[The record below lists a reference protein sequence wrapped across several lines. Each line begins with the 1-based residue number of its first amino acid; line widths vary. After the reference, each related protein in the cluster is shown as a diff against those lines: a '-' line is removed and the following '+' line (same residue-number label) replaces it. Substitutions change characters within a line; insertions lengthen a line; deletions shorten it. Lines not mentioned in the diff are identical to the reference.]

1 MGRGKRV
8 LSEGG
13 KFLAVGV
20 VATLVAL
27 VLFNVL
33 VHGVGVGYS
42 PGPMNQQPLVAF
54 ALANLVGMLVSY
66 RGSRHWAFNNRQPV
80 GPGNGRLGFYAINL
94 VSLLIPLGCLAIS
107 RYVLELDGAM
117 ADNVA
122 ANVIGLALGFAFRF
136 WASRRFV
143 FRTPKGEPDLLA
155 RR

>member
-1 MGRGKRV
+1 MGRSKRV

-13 KFLAVGV
+13 KFLAVGA

-33 VHGVGVGYS
+33 VHGIGFGFG

-54 ALANLVGMLVSY
+54 AAANLIGMFVSY
-66 RGSRHWAFNNRQPV
+66 RGSRHWAFRKREPV
-80 GPGNGRLGFYAINL
+80 GPGNGRVGFYAVNL
-94 VSLLIPLGCLAIS
+94 VSLLIPMGCLTVS
-107 RYVLELDGAM
+107 RYVLDLNGAM

-122 ANVIGLALGFAFRF
+122 ANVIGLGLGTAFRF
-136 WASRRFV
+136 WASRRYV
-143 FRTPKGEPDLLA
+143 FRRPAPPDLLT